1 MEAYRIKNLNFSYPR
16 ANRKALNDINLTIHK
31 GEFIT
36 ICGQS
41 GSGKSTLIRHLKTV
55 LTPYGEREGEIY
67 YCGQPLIEVPHPM
80 QVSHIGYVFQS
91 PDNQIVTD
99 KVWHELAFGL
109 ESLGC
114 DNNTIRLRVAEIAGY
129 FGIQKWFYKKVSE
142 LSEGEKQI
150 LSLAGIMT
158 MQPDVLILD
167 EPTSQLDPIAASD
180 FIGTIKKINRE
191 LGITIII
198 TEHRLE
204 DIIPMSDRLIVMDE
218 GRIIADDIPEK
229 VGMELQ
235 SMGHPMFYAMTS
247 PMQIY
252 GGVDSIL
259 PCPVTINQGRR
270 WIDAFMDGIRTKE
283 NYLKDI
289 QDKSPQ
295 MIAIELKDIWFR
307 HEKSSPDILKD
318 FSIKVRSGE
327 LYCILGGNGTG
338 KTTALSVIGGLMNPY
353 RGKVSLRCKAGRI
366 AMLPQNPQSIFIK
379 NTVKE
384 DLYEMFEDMKIS
396 DEEKSERMEKVIDIA
411 ELAGL
416 LDMHPYD
423 LSGGEQQRAALAKV
437 LLNEPEILLLD
448 EPTKGLDNYFKETF
462 AEILKKLAA
471 TGVTIVMVSHDIEFC
486 AKHGDTIALVFDG
499 SIISSGNRRK
509 FFAGNSFYTTAANR
523 MIRHIYPEAV
533 TVEEVI
539 EVCKK
544 EH

>member
-1 MEAYRIKNLNFSYPR
+1 
-16 ANRKALNDINLTIHK
+16 
-31 GEFIT
+31 
-36 ICGQS
+36 
-41 GSGKSTLIRHLKTV
+41 
-55 LTPYGEREGEIY
+55 
-67 YCGQPLIEVPHPM
+67 
-80 QVSHIGYVFQS
+80 
-91 PDNQIVTD
+91 
-99 KVWHELAFGL
+99 
-109 ESLGC
+109 
-114 DNNTIRLRVAEIAGY
+114 
-129 FGIQKWFYKKVSE
+129 
-142 LSEGEKQI
+142 
-150 LSLAGIMT
+150 
-158 MQPDVLILD
+158 
-167 EPTSQLDPIAASD
+167 
-180 FIGTIKKINRE
+180 
-191 LGITIII
+191 
-198 TEHRLE
+198 
-204 DIIPMSDRLIVMDE
+204 
-218 GRIIADDIPEK
+218 
-229 VGMELQ
+229 
-235 SMGHPMFYAMTS
+235 MGHPMFYAMTS

>member
-142 LSEGEKQI
+142 LSGGEKQI

-218 GRIIADDIPEK
+218 GRIIADRKRWGWSLK
-229 VGMELQ
+229 VWVIQ
-235 SMGHPMFYAMTS
+235 CF
-247 PMQIY
+247 MQ
-252 GGVDSIL
+252 
-259 PCPVTINQGRR
+259 
-270 WIDAFMDGIRTKE
+270 
-283 NYLKDI
+283 
-289 QDKSPQ
+289 
-295 MIAIELKDIWFR
+295 
-307 HEKSSPDILKD
+307 
-318 FSIKVRSGE
+318 
-327 LYCILGGNGTG
+327 
-338 KTTALSVIGGLMNPY
+338 
-353 RGKVSLRCKAGRI
+353 
-366 AMLPQNPQSIFIK
+366 
-379 NTVKE
+379 
-384 DLYEMFEDMKIS
+384 
-396 DEEKSERMEKVIDIA
+396 
-411 ELAGL
+411 
-416 LDMHPYD
+416 
-423 LSGGEQQRAALAKV
+423 
-437 LLNEPEILLLD
+437 
-448 EPTKGLDNYFKETF
+448 
-462 AEILKKLAA
+462 
-471 TGVTIVMVSHDIEFC
+471 
-486 AKHGDTIALVFDG
+486 
-499 SIISSGNRRK
+499 
-509 FFAGNSFYTTAANR
+509 
-523 MIRHIYPEAV
+523 
-533 TVEEVI
+533 
-539 EVCKK
+539 
-544 EH
+544 